1 MKKRMK
7 RWLNA
12 LLAIVL
18 VLGSIQYSP
27 MQSVEASEG
36 TSVTYAASDM
46 TVAGGNASVSAET
59 YSLSFASQ
67 YQEVFLKIPGK
78 VELSEVKTITFKV
91 ADQTDSLNFY
101 VGADNG
107 AYWVDKFEEYYGK
120 TGATEYTVTPA
131 DSKSGAFD
139 YIGVQNGGAG
149 EASVKFTGV
158 TIVMDDDTVKTF
170 AASDMSKAGGSATVT
185 ASGNYVVKFASQ
197 YQEAFLKIP
206 QAIELS
212 EVESITFK
220 VPEQSNTLNF
230 YVGADNGNYWAEQ
243 FELYGGKSGATEYT
257 VTPGEGKSGAF
268 DYIGIQNAANEAAS
282 ATFESVTIVMKAE
295 EVEIPVNC
303 APEGDKVFKGDQL
316 TYSYKKNDNNDVIVY
331 NLVGTAND
339 QYSITF
345 GTQNYAEVI
354 FELPEAIPMA
364 DVEKITF
371 AVNSQ
376 SSKLNFKVYNTEFA
390 NDKWT
395 ETVNLPFVKYNN
407 TGSQT
412 YAFDV
417 DMADNTT
424 SAKYIGICIGAD
436 EVESVECIF
445 DGVVFDLKE
454 TTSDTPTDTDFTY
467 TGSELT
473 YVTNSLEATSTVD
486 GTTAKVAFPELNA
499 WVKYTFP
506 EELNLDNCES
516 VTVTVSSQVGKL
528 NFYLGDGNWGN
539 GFYEKSGQT
548 DIVLTVDGKGLTGM
562 TNVLYVQEGGNA
574 HVDGASVVIEGV
586 TIKMKDS
593 SSEDGEEDS
602 DEDDGGDTTD
612 FTYTGSE
619 LTYVTNSLEATSTV
633 DGTTAKVAFPELNA
647 WVKYTFPEELD
658 LDNCESVTVTVSSQ
672 VGKLN
677 FYLGDGNWGNGF
689 YEKSGQ
695 TDIVLTVDGKGL
707 TGKTNVLYVQEG
719 GSAHT
724 DGASVVIE
732 GVTIKMKDSSSEDDG
747 ENTPT
752 ETYDVAYT
760 GSKLTKNSTDNATST
775 VNGTAAEVTLDASNA
790 WVKYQLPEAVDLD
803 KCVTATFT
811 ISSQDGPLNFYL
823 GDWGNS
829 VSYTYQTGKTVYEFD
844 VASKDLS
851 ELSSTEIEYVI
862 IQLAG
867 GDAETSGSFVFE
879 GVTFEM
885 EGTAPDTGEGDEG
898 GSEQEPTDPEE
909 TTTYTKYYTFKDV
922 NFVKGYGYTMD
933 IDDNGKL
940 SVDYS
945 GDYAYPV
952 VIFDFPAG
960 VDTSTIESLE
970 FNINGETNYKL
981 ALKLFDEEVDS
992 SWDNK
997 AQVKWGIADN
1007 TAIAVEDSVKGTEL
1021 KYFALVNG
1029 QDKVALEDISIDWFK
1044 IVTTTEQTGGSETQP
1059 GGTNGGEGEPG
1070 TGGDSS
1076 NPAAQYTFNDVTSVK
1091 THQATLTVDETT
1103 GVGIFVFAENY
1114 GQVAFTFPD
1123 DLDTSLI
1130 TSLKLVG
1137 NDVSGLSLKVY
1148 ADETFPEDFSGE
1160 EKVEYSS
1167 SMSINTALT
1176 GTLKYFVIMNTSGA
1190 AKTFEVAGFDTTVA
1204 EELAETYEIEV
1215 GVNDLTLLS
1224 TTEGATSNLVGN
1236 AHNLTFATY
1245 NSDEVKFTLPEI
1257 INMEKC
1263 ISMTVTVAD
1272 QVGPMNYYFY
1282 SGSTK
1287 IGQDHYNPATDS
1299 NQHVIEFNPKLTGK
1313 MDTIGIQLGGEEN
1326 TANAQIK
1333 ILGVTFVM
1341 EGTEPLDAPTDGIYT
1356 YSHFVDQQLSAG
1368 TEVEVD
1374 ETDYSAAITF
1384 AEAGDSIILPVP
1396 DAIDLNHLV
1405 SIDMIAE
1412 GATNTRIVLLDKDG
1426 DVVMSTAAST
1436 IATKCNPEI
1445 AFIKLVS
1452 TADTPITVDLTGFKF
1467 NVDPKAFE
1475 SIILNGNFAREDVSM
1490 WQNALWGD
1498 VDGEATTITAKTSE
1512 TELVDGIYTYGEITR
1527 RSSPYVCFAQDV
1539 SDRVEPGKGYYVGA
1553 WVKLDEEDYAGADAT
1568 LRAASLGIYYLDANG
1583 KENYGLFLLG
1593 DDVMVCEPGEWTFLW
1608 CRFNLPES
1616 ATGCVV
1622 RVMEQGTNYG
1632 QGDCLMGSYAVTGVT
1647 MSEAPLLPKPTGGSG
1662 GGGTNTTITKE
1673 TNWVESYDMDDL
1685 LVEWASATTTKS
1697 GSTLKM
1703 TFDNNYDEA
1712 RMDLPRPLDASTMA
1726 YVKTKVSSNVPMAVK
1741 LYYKGAQV
1749 DVGYYNTIADEYIL
1763 VPSYTGMVDAIGI
1776 MSLATPNPADAWATF
1791 KGIEFGLT
1799 QEPAPLPPRTSI
1811 VLNGD
1816 FSNEDLADWKA
1827 SFFGEGVTMTRK
1839 VSLNPIAPGVY
1850 NYASYSKRT
1859 SPYQCFAQD
1868 ITEAVEEGKTYT
1880 FSFWARLS
1888 SAYEGAP
1895 ESQRII
1901 QFAPYTVDSDGNA
1914 DYNPKLDGNYLQVCE
1929 PGVWTYFEG
1938 TYKVTNPNDVA
1949 KVVIRILE
1957 QGTNYGQGECVLG
1970 GFDIADV
1977 KMDIYVPEPPS
1988 IDEDVPNL
1996 KDALA
2001 EDFGDDF
2008 YTGTAV
2014 TLDELDDI
2022 GVEMLVNKH
2031 FNAITLGNELKPD
2044 CLFNYSNNKHTELKT
2059 VTFNGQKLEVP
2070 TLYFYRADEM
2080 LDKILEWNKTHPE
2093 SPILVKGHVLV
2104 WHSQTPEWFF
2114 REGYV
2119 VGNNAD
2125 GTPNYVSAE
2134 EMDLRLEWFISEVL
2148 NHYLGEDSP
2157 YKDLFYAWDVVNEA
2171 VSNGN
2176 SGYRTDKASSEDP
2189 NADTHS
2195 SNSSWWAVYQSNEY
2209 IINAFKYANKYA
2221 PANVELYYNDYNECD
2236 SGKMKGIVQLL
2247 TDVKNAEG
2255 TRIDGMGMQGHYNM
2269 FNPSVKDIE
2278 KAIRA
2283 YAAVVGKVNY
2293 SELDMKVSGDVS
2305 SEEKLQ
2311 KEYLAQAE
2319 RYHDI
2324 YQLLLKLDAEDG
2336 IDISGITW
2344 WGTVD
2349 HHSWLQESSELG
2361 GGANGGMTQCPLL
2374 FDTKYKVKPSY
2385 WAFVDYSMVDPD
2397 WTPEGEETPVDD
2409 SKEDSKEETKE
2420 DVTDEGTSSTEESKA
2435 DTSTDKAEDTSSEP
2449 KKRSALPFA
2458 LAGGAGAAIIAASA
2472 ALLFRKKKN

>member
-1 MKKRMK
+1 MIGDGEDKVYGTEPTDTPVAPGSYTITMYASSLTAG
-7 RWLNA
+7 WGQNATYELNA
-12 LLAIVL
+12 DNRAEVGFTASGGQQRVMLPESFDIDSCESITVNIKSQTEPFNFQTYNGSTE
-18 VLGSIQYSP
+18 LGKYYYNTGNTSYTFTKDGSNGGASDYS
-27 MQSVEASEG
+27 MTEVDSVNFQQG
-36 TSVTYAASDM
+36 GTYAEGHGVVVESIVVKMIGDGEDKVYGTEPTDTPSDDTDTTNHTPTTVDEYDKRYTVKTGELEFASKSDAL
-46 TVAGGNASVSAET
+46 TYEAADTDKVKITFSASWDAITYALPEEIDLANCASVSWAISKQTGPMCFKLMDTSGTEIADITQYSKTATDNIYKQTISGRTEIVKYVTVMIHKDDVAAVNECVFDGVMFDMKEPVEEPADT
-59 YSLSFASQ
+59 YTITVYPSALTHDWSKEGITNELGEDNRLKINFGIENNDSRYDLPTTIDVTKLSKVTFTACDQVGRHNISLSLDGTKDGNTISNQKGTTFEMIPTVNTGTIN
-67 YQEVFLKIPGK
+67 EVVFQAAGWDYTDDNTL
-78 VELSEVKTITFKV
+78 TIESIVFTMV
-91 ADQTDSLNFY
+91 GDEADDTYGLEPEDVVGDDDS
-101 VGADNG
+101 GD
-107 AYWVDKFEEYYGK
+107 
-120 TGATEYTVTPA
+120 
-131 DSKSGAFD
+131 
-139 YIGVQNGGAG
+139 GGND
-149 EASVKFTGV
+149 
-158 TIVMDDDTVKTF
+158 DDDTP
-170 AASDMSKAGGSATVT
+170 GST
-185 ASGNYVVKFASQ
+185 
-197 YQEAFLKIP
+197 
-206 QAIELS
+206 
-212 EVESITFK
+212 
-220 VPEQSNTLNF
+220 
-230 YVGADNGNYWAEQ
+230 
-243 FELYGGKSGATEYT
+243 
-257 VTPGEGKSGAF
+257 
-268 DYIGIQNAANEAAS
+268 
-282 ATFESVTIVMKAE
+282 
-295 EVEIPVNC
+295 
-303 APEGDKVFKGDQL
+303 
-316 TYSYKKNDNNDVIVY
+316 
-331 NLVGTAND
+331 
-339 QYSITF
+339 
-345 GTQNYAEVI
+345 TQ
-354 FELPEAIPMA
+354 
-364 DVEKITF
+364 
-371 AVNSQ
+371 
-376 SSKLNFKVYNTEFA
+376 
-390 NDKWT
+390 
-395 ETVNLPFVKYNN
+395 
-407 TGSQT
+407 
-412 YAFDV
+412 
-417 DMADNTT
+417 
-424 SAKYIGICIGAD
+424 
-436 EVESVECIF
+436 
-445 DGVVFDLKE
+445 
-454 TTSDTPTDTDFTY
+454 PT
-467 TGSELT
+467 
-473 YVTNSLEATSTVD
+473 
-486 GTTAKVAFPELNA
+486 
-499 WVKYTFP
+499 
-506 EELNLDNCES
+506 
-516 VTVTVSSQVGKL
+516 
-528 NFYLGDGNWGN
+528 
-539 GFYEKSGQT
+539 
-548 DIVLTVDGKGLTGM
+548 
-562 TNVLYVQEGGNA
+562 
-574 HVDGASVVIEGV
+574 
-586 TIKMKDS
+586 
-593 SSEDGEEDS
+593 
-602 DEDDGGDTTD
+602 
-612 FTYTGSE
+612 
-619 LTYVTNSLEATSTV
+619 
-633 DGTTAKVAFPELNA
+633 
-647 WVKYTFPEELD
+647 
-658 LDNCESVTVTVSSQ
+658 
-672 VGKLN
+672 
-677 FYLGDGNWGNGF
+677 
-689 YEKSGQ
+689 
-695 TDIVLTVDGKGL
+695 
-707 TGKTNVLYVQEG
+707 
-719 GSAHT
+719 
-724 DGASVVIE
+724 
-732 GVTIKMKDSSSEDDG
+732 
-747 ENTPT
+747 
-752 ETYDVAYT
+752 
-760 GSKLTKNSTDNATST
+760 
-775 VNGTAAEVTLDASNA
+775 
-790 WVKYQLPEAVDLD
+790 
-803 KCVTATFT
+803 
-811 ISSQDGPLNFYL
+811 
-823 GDWGNS
+823 
-829 VSYTYQTGKTVYEFD
+829 
-844 VASKDLS
+844 
-851 ELSSTEIEYVI
+851 
-862 IQLAG
+862 
-867 GDAETSGSFVFE
+867 
-879 GVTFEM
+879 
-885 EGTAPDTGEGDEG
+885 
-898 GSEQEPTDPEE
+898 
-909 TTTYTKYYTFKDV
+909 YTFKDV
-922 NFVKGYGYTMD
+922 TVAHAYGVETAFDENEAMTATFAAQYRQIGFTFPTELPEGKDLSMLTGIKLVGSDLTDVGIKIYTDESFPTDFSGAKVDKNATEVTFDPAEIGTPTYFSLMNYKNGEAVLVFDGFELTFADDSEDDDTTDDEPEETTPFKYYTFSADEGVEPGTVGQGVTYGIDENGTLTVNFPGQYTQIAFTLPD
-933 IDDNGKL
+933 
-940 SVDYS
+940 
-945 GDYAYPV
+945 
-952 VIFDFPAG
+952 G
-960 VDTSTIESLE
+960 VDTKTLE
-970 FNINGETNYKL
+970 ELSMIVEQGTASDM
-981 ALKLFDEEVDS
+981 ALKLYTGDVPNDFEGDV
-992 SWDNK
+992 
-997 AQVKWGIADN
+997 QVKYNSNTLVVSDDVATTIA
-1007 TAIAVEDSVKGTEL
+1007 TTGV
-1021 KYFALVNG
+1021 KYFVIMNQKAGAATYVLPG
-1029 QDKVALEDISIDWFK
+1029 FA
-1044 IVTTTEQTGGSETQP
+1044 VTAQQTGGSDTKPSTGATDGEE
-1059 GGTNGGEGEPG
+1059 GGEGG
-1070 TGGDSS
+1070 SI
-1076 NPAAQYTFNDVTSVK
+1076 PAAQYTFNDVTSVK

-1103 GVGIFVFAENY
+1103 GVGTFAFAENY

-1130 TSLKLVG
+1130 TSLALVG
-1137 NDVSGLSLKVY
+1137 EDVSGLSLKIY

-1160 EKVEYSS
+1160 EKAEYSS

-1190 AKTFEVAGFDTTVA
+1190 AKTFEIAGFDTTVA
-1204 EELAETYEIEV
+1204 EELAETYEV
-1215 GVNDLTLLS
+1215 TLGVNDLTWLS
-1224 TTEGATSNLVGN
+1224 STEGATSNLVGD
-1236 AHNLTFATY
+1236 AHYLTFTTY
-1245 NSDEVKFTLPEI
+1245 NSDEVKFTLPEV

-1263 ISMTVTVAD
+1263 ISMTVSVAE

-1287 IGQDHYNPATDS
+1287 IGSKYYYPASDT
-1299 NQHVIEFNPKLTGK
+1299 NEHVIEFNPKLTGK

-1356 YSHFVDQQLSAG
+1356 YSHFIDQQVSEG

-1374 ETDYSAAITF
+1374 ETDYSATITF

-1412 GATNTRIVLLDKDG
+1412 GAENTRIVLLDKDG

-1452 TADTPITVDLTGFKF
+1452 TADKPITVDLTGFKF

-1490 WQNALWGD
+1490 WKNALWGTID
-1498 VDGEATTITAKTSE
+1498 GTEDGESTTITAKTSE

-1622 RVMEQGTNYG
+1622 RIMEQGTNYG
-1632 QGDCLMGSYAVTGVT
+1632 QGDCLMGGYAVTGVT

-1685 LVEWASATTTKS
+1685 LVEWASAGATKS
-1697 GSTLKM
+1697 GSSLKM
-1703 TFDNNYDEA
+1703 TFKNNYDEA
-1712 RMDLPRPLDASTMA
+1712 RMDLPRELDAADMA
-1726 YVKTKVSSNVPMAVK
+1726 YVKLMASSNVPLALK
-1741 LYYKGAQV
+1741 LYYKGSQV

-1763 VPSYTGMVDAIGI
+1763 VPSYTGKVDAIGV
-1776 MSLATPNPADAWATF
+1776 MSLATPNPAGAWATF

-1799 QEPAPLPPRTSI
+1799 EEPDPIPPRTSI

-1827 SFFGEGVTMTRK
+1827 SFWGEGVTMTRK
-1839 VSLNPIAPGVY
+1839 VSQNPIAPGVY

-1996 KDALA
+1996 KDAMA

-2324 YQLLLKLDAEDG
+2324 YQLLLKLDAEEG

-2374 FDTKYKVKPSY
+2374 FDTKYKVKPSF
-2385 WAFVDYSMVDPD
+2385 WAFVDYTMVDPD
-2397 WTPEGEETPVDD
+2397 WTPESEETPVDD
-2409 SKEDSKEETKE
+2409 SKEDSKEESKE
-2420 DVTDEGTSSTEESKA
+2420 DVTDGGTASTEESKA
-2435 DTSTDKAEDTSSEP
+2435 DTSTERAEDTSSEP
-2449 KKRSALPFA
+2449 KERSVLPFA